1 MKLSDKVYNVL
12 KWIALLAL
20 PALATFW
27 GVIGKVWDLPYTMQ
41 IVTTITALATL
52 IGTLIGVSTISYN
65 KDKED
70 ADGQI

>member
-1 MKLSDKVYNVL
+1 MKLSNKVYNVL

-52 IGTLIGVSTISYN
+52 IGTMIGVSTISYN

-70 ADGQI
+70 SDGKV

>member
-70 ADGQI
+70 SDGKV